1 MIKRQYFMAAKCV
14 DSNGY
19 SFQSTMGSYR
29 SIFAQPVFVF
39 DDMSRKFKQDL
50 QKIRPNGQFE
60 VVAFNRV

>member
-14 DSNGY
+14 DSKGY
-19 SFQSTMGSYR
+19 AFQSTMGSYR